1 MTELK
6 IEIWERN
13 TFEIEAV
20 RVTSQNLGDVA
31 LWTGGE
37 MCRQQTHNGRWYILV
52 DTVEYNRLRQTKI
65 FVGDWVIKVQ
75 GQFKHYRNDSLRLA
89 YHRKLV
95 DREKRITEIV
105 QQALMVDTEASS
117 LTYEDLIKGF
127 AERIM
132 DVFEGRTDE

>member
-1 MTELK
+1 MQGLE

-13 TFEIEAV
+13 TFEVEAV
-20 RVTSQNLGDVA
+20 HVTSQNIGGVA

-37 MCRQQTHNGRWYILV
+37 MCRQQTHNGRWYVLV
-52 DTVEYNRLRQTKI
+52 DTVEYNRMRQTKV

-75 GQFKHYRNDSLRLA
+75 GQFKHYRNNSLRLA

-95 DREKRITEIV
+95 DCEQRITEIV

-117 LTYEDLIKGF
+117 LTYEDLVKGF

-132 DVFEGRTDE
+132 DVIEGRTDE